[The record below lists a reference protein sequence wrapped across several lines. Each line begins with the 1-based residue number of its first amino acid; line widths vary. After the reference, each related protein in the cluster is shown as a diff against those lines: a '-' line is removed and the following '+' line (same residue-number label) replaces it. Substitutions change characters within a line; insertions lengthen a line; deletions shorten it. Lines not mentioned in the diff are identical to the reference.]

1 MSSSTA
7 EAKDDAAPLLPSSSS
22 STSSMN
28 RSLSAALENMAFGR
42 YQLFILVFGFFTSL
56 TQGMLF
62 EVYPLI
68 ATSMEKDL
76 GVNSAK
82 AQTAYAA
89 LNFGTIISSITGGL
103 LADRFGRKT
112 SLILFSFVTLAACL
126 LTPAARHLGYI
137 ATLSGVKGVGV
148 GGFDAVRTREERGE
162 KRHPVC
168 YVVCGVCNVWFCVVW
183 CMLCVLRVRTAYC
196 LTNCSFSPS
205 SSPSPSPSSSP
216 SSSPS
221 PSPSFMWQS
230 CVLPLCGGARMGRC

>member
-22 STSSMN
+22 SASSMN

-148 GGFDAVRTREERGE
+148 GGFDAVRTGEERREETS
-162 KRHPVC
+162 
-168 YVVCGVCNVWFCVVW
+168 
-183 CMLCVLRVRTAYC
+183 CVLRGVWCVQCVVLCGVVYAMCAAGTYC
-196 LTNCSFSPS
+196 VLFNKLFFLSFSLSFFLPRSPPSFSSSSYPS
-205 SSPSPSPSSSP
+205 SAEACS
-216 SSSPS
+216 
-221 PSPSFMWQS
+221 W
-230 CVLPLCGGARMGRC
+230 C

>member
-7 EAKDDAAPLLPSSSS
+7 EAKDDAAPLLASSASSSS
-22 STSSMN
+22 SSAVN

-89 LNFGTIISSITGGL
+89 LNFGTIISSVSGGL

-112 SLILFSFVTLAACL
+112 SLVLFSFVTLAACL

-148 GGFDAVRTREERGE
+148 GGFDAVRIQEKRGKKRGE
-162 KRHPVC
+162 KRQPVC
-168 YVVCGVCNVWFCVVW
+168 YVLRATWCVCSV
-183 CMLCVLRVRTAYC
+183 
-196 LTNCSFSPS
+196 
-205 SSPSPSPSSSP
+205 
-216 SSSPS
+216 
-221 PSPSFMWQS
+221 
-230 CVLPLCGGARMGRC
+230 

>member
-7 EAKDDAAPLLPSSSS
+7 EAKDDAAPLLASSASSSS
-22 STSSMN
+22 SSVN

-89 LNFGTIISSITGGL
+89 LNFGTIISSVSGGL

-112 SLILFSFVTLAACL
+112 SLVLFSFVTLAACL

-148 GGFDAVRTREERGE
+148 GGFDAVRIQEKRGKKRGE
-162 KRHPVC
+162 KRQPVC
-168 YVVCGVCNVWFCVVW
+168 YVLRGTWYVVW
-183 CMLCVLRVRTAYC
+183 CV
-196 LTNCSFSPS
+196 CS
-205 SSPSPSPSSSP
+205 
-216 SSSPS
+216 
-221 PSPSFMWQS
+221 
-230 CVLPLCGGARMGRC
+230 V